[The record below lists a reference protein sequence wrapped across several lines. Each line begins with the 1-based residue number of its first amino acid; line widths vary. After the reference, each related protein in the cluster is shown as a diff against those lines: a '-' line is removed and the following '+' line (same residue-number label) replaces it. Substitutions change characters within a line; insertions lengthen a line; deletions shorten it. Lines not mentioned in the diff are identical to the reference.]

1 MLVYELVNDQDL
13 TLDEKYRRRA
23 LIHTTFTPGTP
34 VNRLDL
40 FSGRTRQINTVLG
53 AVFSPGQH
61 VAIYGE
67 RGVGKSSL
75 ANLIY
80 DMVVGTG
87 KHSFI
92 PARINCSAVISF
104 HEIWREIFRQIQIA
118 QGSES
123 SNLEQQISDSP
134 NSEDIRGIFDQVIA
148 PSIVVIDEFDR
159 MDQTT
164 ATSMADTIK
173 TLSDR
178 ATDTTLVIVGVG
190 DSIDQLIQE
199 HESVLRA
206 LVQIRMPRM
215 SVEESLGIVENGL
228 KRVEMT
234 MDSTLGERVAR
245 ISKGLPHYTH
255 LLAKH
260 SALQAIDNN
269 RIEIQRSDYKAA
281 LKISVEEKSQ
291 TLGRTYLK
299 ATHSPRANIFSEVLL
314 ACALATDENGFF
326 SAKDVRSPLRAIT
339 KQKYDIQ
346 AYIRHLNQFSQE
358 SRGPILRKEG
368 RIRRFQYSFV
378 EPMMQPYALMKG
390 LTEGLITEEQLS
402 IL

>member
-1 MLVYELVNDQDL
+1 VGLIV
-13 TLDEKYRRRA
+13 EKYRRKA
-23 LIHTTFTPGTP
+23 LVHTTFTPGTP

-40 FSGRTRQINTVLG
+40 FSGRHKQINTVLG

-67 RGVGKSSL
+67 RGVGKTSL

-87 KHSFI
+87 NHNFI
-92 PARINCSAVISF
+92 PARINCSAVISY
-104 HEIWREIFRQIQIA
+104 HEIWREIFKQIETA

-123 SNLEQQISDSP
+123 PDLARQVPDTP
-134 NSEDIRGIFDQVIA
+134 NSEDIRGIFDQVNA
-148 PSIVVIDEFDR
+148 SSIVVIDEFDR

-190 DSIDQLIQE
+190 DSIDHLIKE

-215 SVEESLGIVENGL
+215 SLDELRGIIENGL
-228 KRVEMT
+228 TRVEMA
-234 MDSTLGERVAR
+234 MESPLRERIAK
-245 ISKGLPHYTH
+245 ISKGLPHYAH
-255 LLAKH
+255 LLSKH
-260 SALQAIDNN
+260 AALQALDDD
-269 RIEIQRSDYKAA
+269 RLAVDRSDYEAA
-281 LKISVEEKSQ
+281 LKTSVDEKSQ
-291 TLGRTYLK
+291 TLGKAHSK
-299 ATHSPRANIFSEVLL
+299 ATHSPKANIFSEVLL
-314 ACALATDENGFF
+314 ACALATDENGLF
-326 SAKDVRSPLRAIT
+326 SAKDVRGPLRAIT
-339 KQKYDIQ
+339 KKRYDIQ

-358 SRGPILRKEG
+358 ARGPVLRKEG

-390 LTEGLITEEQLS
+390 LTDGLITEEQLS
-402 IL
+402 VL